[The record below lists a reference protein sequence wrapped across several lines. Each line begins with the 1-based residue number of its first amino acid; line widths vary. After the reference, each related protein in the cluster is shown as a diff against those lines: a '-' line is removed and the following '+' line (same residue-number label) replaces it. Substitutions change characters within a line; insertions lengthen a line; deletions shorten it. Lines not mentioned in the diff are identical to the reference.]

1 MKSFTVQPETTDSNQ
16 GIFIYRLVLALIM
29 MVCLSYATFAQQPA
43 NYISA
48 TTGVEFKS
56 FDVEQQSGAVLLKW
70 SVENEADVSHYI
82 IEKSIS
88 GKEYQVAAYM
98 FPYELQS
105 KSNSYQYSDK
115 KTDAGSR
122 TTYRI
127 VSVHKNG
134 TTSSTI
140 PKF

>member
-1 MKSFTVQPETTDSNQ
+1 MKSFTVQPKTDSNQ

-43 NYISA
+43 NHTSA

-56 FDVEQQSGAVLLKW
+56 FDVEQQTNAVLLKW

-82 IEKSIS
+82 IEKSTG

-98 FPYELQS
+98 FPYEMQS
-105 KSNSYQYSDK
+105 KANSYQYSDK
-115 KTDAGSR
+115 KKETNSR
-122 TTYRI
+122 SSYRI
-127 VSVHKNG
+127 VSVNKNG